1 MTSERQA
8 EALRALLGSDRPA
21 RAMGAHSPLSARIA
35 EETGFDCIWSSGLE
49 ISAVQAI
56 PDANLLTMDHYLRV
70 AADMARAVNIPVLAD
85 CDSGFG
91 DVNNVYHMVE
101 QYESRG
107 IAGVCIEDKQ
117 YPKLNSFADGKEQ
130 HLASAEEFAAKICAV
145 KAAQRSASFVC
156 VARTEALIVGAG
168 LDEALRRAEIYE
180 RAGADALL
188 IHSKARTPEE
198 VLEFTVKYSGRL
210 PVVVVPTS
218 YPSLHYTDL
227 AAHGISMVIYAN
239 HGLRSCIAAMRAT
252 MERIVDDGTTHF
264 LEPELVSIGDVFAMQ
279 GVDDM
284 LRRSRNFEAAGAR
297 YVEGCAPLSRPNA
310 AVEIKAL

>member
-8 EALRALLGSDRPA
+8 KALRALLNGNRPA

-35 EETGFDCIWSSGLE
+35 EESGFDCIWSSGLE
-49 ISAVQAI
+49 ISAMQAI
-56 PDANLLTMDHYLRV
+56 PDANLLTMDHYLRA
-70 AADMARAVNIPVLAD
+70 AADMAQAVDVPVLAD

-107 IAGVCIEDKQ
+107 IAGVCLEDKQ
-117 YPKLNSFADGKEQ
+117 YPKLNSFVNERQ
-130 HLASAEEFAAKICAV
+130 HLASPEEFAAKICAA
-145 KAAQRSASFVC
+145 KAAQRGDAFVL

-168 LDEALRRAEIYE
+168 LDEALLRAEIYE

-188 IHSKARTPEE
+188 IHSKERTPDE
-198 VLEFTVKYSGRL
+198 VLAFKANYSGKL
-210 PVVVVPTS
+210 PVVIVPTS

-239 HGLRSCIAAMRAT
+239 HGIRSSIAAMRAT
-252 MERIVDDGTTHF
+252 MERIVDEGTTSS
-264 LEPELVSIGDVFAMQ
+264 LESELVSIGDVFAMQ
-279 GVDDM
+279 RLEDM
-284 LRRSRNFEAAGAR
+284 LRRSKRFEKAGAGH
-297 YVEGCAPLSRPNA
+297 VDGCAKIPHQNTA
-310 AVEIKAL
+310 AERKAI